1 VADPDKTEK
10 ATPKR
15 RAKARR
21 DGVVAKS
28 AEINQT
34 AVLVATLAALAIEA
48 PRLFRQMEAIMHD
61 GLARTANPDAVVH
74 GGLGALSMWA
84 IKVTATAAAPVLLVG
99 AFAALAANVFQV
111 GFKFSGKAIRPSLQK
126 INIGSGLKQ
135 LFSPRKGVELAKA
148 LAKLLI
154 IGGVAGLTLWSKLP
168 RMGLLVGMPPGELI
182 SETAHLLLSIAIR
195 VSAAL
200 VVLSAID
207 YAVQKRTYEKRLR
220 MTKEEIKQEGKEGNL
235 PPEVRAKIRQKQIDQ
250 ARRRMIAEVPD
261 ADVVVVNPTHFA
273 VALKYD
279 GSKAAPEVVAKGVD
293 NVALKI
299 REVADEAG
307 VPIVHQPPL
316 ARALYAGVEIGAQIP
331 EEFFGAVAEVLAFV
345 FRTARRK
352 RRRVAAAV

>member
-1 VADPDKTEK
+1 MADPDKTEK

-15 RAKARR
+15 RGKARR

-34 AVLVATLAALAIEA
+34 AVLVATLAALAVEA
-48 PRLFRQMEAIMHD
+48 PRLLRQMEAIMHD

-74 GGLGALSMWA
+74 GGIGGLSMWA
-84 IKVTATAAAPVLLVG
+84 MKVTATAAAPVLLVG
-99 AFAALAANVFQV
+99 ALAAILANVGQV
-111 GFKFSGKAIRPSLQK
+111 GLKFSGKAIRPSLNK

-135 LFSPRKGVELAKA
+135 LFSPKKGVELAKA
-148 LAKLLI
+148 LVKLAI
-154 IGGVAGLTLWSKLP
+154 IGSVAGLTLWSKLP
-168 RMGLLVGMPPGELI
+168 RMGLMVGMPPGQLI
-182 SETAHLLLSIAIR
+182 STAAHMLLSIAIR

-207 YAVQKRTYEKRLR
+207 YAFQKRSYEKRLR
-220 MTKEEIKQEGKEGNL
+220 MTKEEVKQEGKEGNL
-235 PPEVRAKIRQKQIDQ
+235 PPEVRGKIRQKQMEQ

-299 REVADEAG
+299 REVAEEAE

-316 ARALYAGVEIGAQIP
+316 ARALYADVEIGDQIP
-331 EEFFGAVAEVLAFV
+331 EQFFGAVAEILAFV
-345 FRTARRK
+345 FRTARR
-352 RRRVAAAV
+352 RRRRLAAV

>member
-21 DGVVAKS
+21 DGTVAKS

-34 AVLVATLAALAIEA
+34 AVLVATLAALAVEA

-61 GLARTANPDAVVH
+61 GLARTANPDAVVQ
-74 GGLGALSMWA
+74 GGLGSLVMWA
-84 IKVTATAAAPVLLVG
+84 IRVTATAAAPVLLVG
-99 AFAALAANVFQV
+99 AFAAVAANVAQV
-111 GFKFSGKAIRPSLQK
+111 GFKFSGKAIRPSLSK

-135 LFSPRKGVELAKA
+135 LFSPKKGIELAKA
-148 LAKLLI
+148 LAKLVI
-154 IGGVAGLTLWSKLP
+154 IGGVAGLSLWSKLP
-168 RMGLLVGMPPGELI
+168 RLGLLVGMPPGQLI
-182 SETAHLLLSIAIR
+182 SDASHMMLSIALR

-207 YAVQKRTYEKRLR
+207 YVFQKRSYEKRLR
-220 MTKEEIKQEGKEGNL
+220 MTKQEVKQEGKEGNL
-235 PPEVRAKIRQKQIDQ
+235 PPEVRAKIRQKQVEQ
-250 ARRRMIAEVPD
+250 SRRRMISEVPD
-261 ADVVVVNPTHFA
+261 ADVVVVNPTHYA

-293 NVALKI
+293 HIALKI
-299 REVADEAG
+299 REVAEEAG

-316 ARALYAGVEIGAQIP
+316 ARALFAGVEIGGQIP

-352 RRRVAAAV
+352 RRRSAAVA

>member
-1 VADPDKTEK
+1 MADPDKTEK

-21 DGVVAKS
+21 DGAVAKS

-48 PRLFRQMEAIMHD
+48 PRLFRQMEGIMHD

-74 GGLGALSMWA
+74 GGLGALTMWA

-99 AFAALAANVFQV
+99 AFAAVAANVAQV

-126 INIGSGLKQ
+126 INIGTGLKQ
-135 LFSPRKGVELAKA
+135 LFSPKKGIELAKA
-148 LAKLLI
+148 LVKLVI
-154 IGGVAGLTLWSKLP
+154 IGGVAGMTLWSKLP
-168 RMGLLVGMPPGELI
+168 RMGLLVGMTPGQLI
-182 SETAHLLLSIAIR
+182 SETSHTLLSIALR

-207 YAVQKRTYEKRLR
+207 YVFQKRSYEKRIR
-220 MTKEEIKQEGKEGNL
+220 MTKQEVKQEGKEGNL
-235 PPEVRAKIRQKQIDQ
+235 PPEVRGKIRQKQMEA
-250 ARRRMIAEVPD
+250 ARRRMMAAVPD

-273 VALKYD
+273 VALAYD

-299 REVADEAG
+299 RELAEEAG

-316 ARALYAGVEIGAQIP
+316 ARALHAGVEIGSQIP

-345 FRTARRK
+345 FRTARK
-352 RRRVAAAV
+352 RRRRAAA